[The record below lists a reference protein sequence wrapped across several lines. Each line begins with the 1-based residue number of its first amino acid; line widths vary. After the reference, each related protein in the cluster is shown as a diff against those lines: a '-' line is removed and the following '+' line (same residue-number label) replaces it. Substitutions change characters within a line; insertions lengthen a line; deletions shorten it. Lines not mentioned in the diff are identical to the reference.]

1 MHFDLWHYLLV
12 FVRVSVF
19 MALCPVFF
27 PTGSPRTLKAVA
39 CVAFTLAMAPL
50 PGAGLTVAHITDA
63 ARIASLLREALLGAV
78 MGSAVQIPFAALRGA
93 GALMD
98 MQTGLSMAHM
108 VDPSGGG
115 SQTALAS
122 FFGLLSL
129 LVFLTLDGHLWLLK
143 GLAAGFTTL
152 PIGGHWPSNEGLG
165 AWIALSSQVLT
176 VAVQAA
182 APIIALMLLTEFS
195 LGVISRVLPQL
206 NMLVLG
212 QPVRFA
218 LGLGAAITMLG
229 MLEPMTS
236 RLTSDFLGRW
246 AAMIEKL

>member
-1 MHFDLWHYLLV
+1 MHFDLWHYLCV
-12 FVRVSVF
+12 FTRISVF

-27 PTGSPRTLKAVA
+27 PAASPRALKAVA
-39 CVAFTLAMAPL
+39 CVAFTLALAPL
-50 PGAGLTVAHITDA
+50 PGLVPAGPATDA
-63 ARIASLLREALLGAV
+63 ARLAALLREALLGAV
-78 MGSAVQIPFAALRGA
+78 MGSAIQIPFAALRGA

-115 SQTALAS
+115 GQTALSS
-122 FFGLLSL
+122 FLGLLSL

-152 PIGGHWPSNEGLG
+152 PVGGRWPSNEGLG
-165 AWIALSSQVLT
+165 AWLALSSQVLT

-182 APIIALMLLTEFS
+182 APIIALMLLTEVA

-218 LGLGAAITMLG
+218 LGLGSAVALLG
-229 MLEPMTS
+229 LLEPLTS
-236 RLTSDFLGRW
+236 RVTADFLGRW
-246 AAMIEKL
+246 AAMIAKL